1 MGGSPP
7 PGSKKGGYKPVVRSC
22 VEKHQRVALCTAAR
36 ARRRDSGARPSLD
49 ADGYPTEEGE
59 SSLHESAKGKLVW
72 KDGGYFHD
80 EFGRTGLFSSGVGSA
95 GDPLGHSYQYGER
108 ICDYYL
114 GALELPKPSDP
125 K

>member
-22 VEKHQRVALCTAAR
+22 VENIKGLHFALLHV
-36 ARRRDSGARPSLD
+36 RRSDSGARPSLD

-59 SSLHESAKGKLVW
+59 SSLHESAKGKKLVC
-72 KDGGYFHD
+72 KNGEEFAG
-80 EFGRTGLFSSGVGSA
+80 EFGLMRSTG
-95 GDPLGHSYQYGER
+95 GHSYQYGNY

-114 GALELPKPSDP
+114 KSLGLPEIGGKGLYAA
-125 K
+125 

>member
-59 SSLHESAKGKLVW
+59 SSLHESAKGKKLVC
-72 KDGGYFHD
+72 KNGEEFYG
-80 EFGRTGLFSSGVGSA
+80 EFGLMRSTG
-95 GDPLGHSYQYGER
+95 GHSYQYGNY

-114 GALELPKPSDP
+114 KSLGLPEIGGKGLYAA
-125 K
+125 